1 MKMLFIASDASGI
14 AESGHSNDDPG
25 NLYLRQLLF
34 LLNWLHSQEG
44 CFFPIWAPR
53 KHHIYLLLTLSPV
66 EWEPLRYG
74 MDYVS
79 PKFIGQSPNP

>member
-1 MKMLFIASDASGI
+1 MALGLFSSGLFCFTMIETERKLVLALKKMKMLFIASDASGI

-44 CFFPIWAPR
+44 YFFPI
-53 KHHIYLLLTLSPV
+53 
-66 EWEPLRYG
+66 
-74 MDYVS
+74 
-79 PKFIGQSPNP
+79 